1 MKNISLFLVLIYV
14 FASFS
19 SYAEIYNPGSIKEIK
34 DMVGEIFEKRNP
46 QKILFIFPIEGFIL
60 RPTHPAMQ
68 QQDQNYNS
76 LLKKAFSKIDNS
88 KGFYINPLILTQY
101 PSELGD
107 KELPDLVDYIQKNKS
122 LLIIT
127 TSNVT
132 GGINNID
139 AIEVWTYNYLKNKKI
154 DLTEG
159 VFANTHFIFNKEL
172 KKVAG
177 TYPTFY
183 QGLLSY
189 NSSIEDNSAIQV
201 LSTFLATKLKKL
213 PDTVVAV
220 SSNQSFL
227 EALEKQLE
235 ILKND
240 NEFFGIL
247 YILPPLENKEISPED
262 YLQFWQDFVKKLN
275 QTKRKQVDVKSENPY
290 EE

>member
-1 MKNISLFLVLIYV
+1 MKNISLFLILIYV

-19 SYAEIYNPGSIKEIK
+19 SYAEIYNPESIKEIK
-34 DMVGEIFEKRNP
+34 DMVGEIFNP
-46 QKILFIFPIEGFIL
+46 
-60 RPTHPAMQ
+60 
-68 QQDQNYNS
+68 

-88 KGFYINPLILTQY
+88 KGLYINPLILTQY
-101 PSELGD
+101 PTELGD
-107 KELPDLVDYIQKNKS
+107 KELPDLVDYIQKNKA

-139 AIEVWTYNYLKNKKI
+139 AIDVWTYNYLKNKKI

-189 NSSIEDNSAIQV
+189 NSSSENNSAIQV
-201 LSTFLATKLKKL
+201 LSTFLATKLEKL
-213 PDTVVAV
+213 PDIVVAV
-220 SSNQSFL
+220 SSNEVFL
-227 EALEKQLE
+227 QALEKQLK

-247 YILPPLENKEISPED
+247 YKLPPLETKEISPEE
-262 YLQFWQDFVKKLN
+262 YLQFWQEFVKKLN

>member
-14 FASFS
+14 FASS
-19 SYAEIYNPGSIKEIK
+19 PSYAEIYNPGSVKEIK
-34 DMVGEIFEKRNP
+34 DMIGEIFEKRNP

-68 QQDQNYNS
+68 QQYQNYNS

-107 KELPDLVDYIQKNKS
+107 KGLPDLVDYIQKNKS

>member
-1 MKNISLFLVLIYV
+1 M
-14 FASFS
+14 
-19 SYAEIYNPGSIKEIK
+19 
-34 DMVGEIFEKRNP
+34 
-46 QKILFIFPIEGFIL
+46 
-60 RPTHPAMQ
+60 
-68 QQDQNYNS
+68 
-76 LLKKAFSKIDNS
+76 
-88 KGFYINPLILTQY
+88 
-101 PSELGD
+101 
-107 KELPDLVDYIQKNKS
+107 
-122 LLIIT
+122 
-127 TSNVT
+127 
-132 GGINNID
+132 
-139 AIEVWTYNYLKNKKI
+139 
-154 DLTEG
+154 
-159 VFANTHFIFNKEL
+159 
-172 KKVAG
+172 
-177 TYPTFY
+177 
-183 QGLLSY
+183 LSY